1 MDSSAVYCGV
11 NPHRLA
17 TLTSSTTFPLYAA
30 SGAGCPS
37 MEFNMKSYT
46 FFPSAIAATA
56 PISRHSSSFLT
67 FPPSLCSTLFCA
79 HRQSPL
85 DARLA
90 YPKILPRL
98 LDYSQ
103 ATKIGRLPPSRFKQ
117 APRETVIEPAIGL
130 L

>member
-30 SGAGCPS
+30 SGAGWPS
-37 MEFNMKSYT
+37 MEFNVKSYT
-46 FFPSAIAATA
+46 VLLSAITATA

-90 YPKILPRL
+90 RPKIPARL

-103 ATKIGRLPPSRFKQ
+103 AAEIGRLPPSRFKQ
-117 APRETVIEPAIGL
+117 APSQTAIEPAIGL